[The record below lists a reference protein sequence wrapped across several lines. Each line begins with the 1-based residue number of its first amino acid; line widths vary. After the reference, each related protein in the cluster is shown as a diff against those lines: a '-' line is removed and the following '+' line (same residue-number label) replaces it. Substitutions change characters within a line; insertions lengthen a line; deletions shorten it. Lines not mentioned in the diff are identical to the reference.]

1 MMKIPKRSLF
11 IFTLMAILLL
21 CFSATAG
28 DAVTVTNNSDSGA
41 GSLRQAIADVD
52 TGGTISFDNALSGDV
67 ITLSSEITINK
78 SLTIQGLGADKLS
91 VSGNN
96 SNRIFYIEN
105 NSNVNISDLSIVDGN
120 RMGTRARNGG
130 GISLYNNCNLSLLN
144 VNFKNCTAQLGGA
157 IVCSNGTSINIQ
169 GCEFINNFTQDYS
182 SDVTDPKGGAV
193 YIGSNPTSTSTLSVK
208 DSIFSENKSLNGGA
222 IYTTNYVGTTIDNCT
237 FTNNQS
243 TATGG
248 PNPGGGAIYAS
259 GSGGSSILEIYNSSF
274 FSNKNK
280 QNDLRNGGAI
290 YVSNLASL
298 VIDNC
303 FFSKNGLDQS
313 AYNGGAVYIDKSPAL
328 VNSSIF
334 SENSARLKGGALYIN
349 ESPVEI
355 INTTVNGNIST
366 DGGGLYNVAYS
377 NTLSMLNC
385 TLAGNNAEIF
395 NAGGNQ
401 GGGIYHEGFEGIFLS
416 NCTLSGNFATNNG
429 SGIFTTGKDVLEIKN
444 CIVAANTG
452 TNSQIADST
461 GGTTN
466 YIESFSITSDDIVS
480 SDIFAGGLEENDG
493 PFVGST
499 VSADTVPL
507 LTLALK
513 EGSPAIDTASST
525 DIFGNV
531 VSTDQRG
538 ATRPSP
544 EGGSFDIGAFELQ
557 QEPIETFTITTT
569 HTEGGSITTDS
580 DAENSASNYF
590 IPAGESI
597 TFEIT
602 SDNGYYISQI
612 NVDEEPYYTHLSFQ
626 KVITEDTYTFD
637 NVSEDHTLSA
647 TFAAE
652 DDPVDPVDPDEPNL
666 EGGSCNVG
674 AFTPL
679 AGLLV
684 LPMLLMFKK

>member
-1 MMKIPKRSLF
+1 MHIFFQYHPIRFFKGEMYEMMKIPKRSLF

-28 DAVTVTNNSDSGA
+28 ELETVTNTSDSGA

-243 TATGG
+243 TSTGG
-248 PNPGGGAIYAS
+248 SPEGSPGGGAIYALGNS
-259 GSGGSSILEIYNSSF
+259 DFTGSSRIEIKNSSF

-366 DGGGLYNVAYS
+366 DGGG
-377 NTLSMLNC
+377 
-385 TLAGNNAEIF
+385 
-395 NAGGNQ
+395 
-401 GGGIYHEGFEGIFLS
+401 
-416 NCTLSGNFATNNG
+416 
-429 SGIFTTGKDVLEIKN
+429 
-444 CIVAANTG
+444 
-452 TNSQIADST
+452 
-461 GGTTN
+461 
-466 YIESFSITSDDIVS
+466 
-480 SDIFAGGLEENDG
+480 
-493 PFVGST
+493 
-499 VSADTVPL
+499 
-507 LTLALK
+507 
-513 EGSPAIDTASST
+513 
-525 DIFGNV
+525 
-531 VSTDQRG
+531 
-538 ATRPSP
+538 
-544 EGGSFDIGAFELQ
+544 
-557 QEPIETFTITTT
+557 
-569 HTEGGSITTDS
+569 
-580 DAENSASNYF
+580 
-590 IPAGESI
+590 
-597 TFEIT
+597 
-602 SDNGYYISQI
+602 
-612 NVDEEPYYTHLSFQ
+612 YT
-626 KVITEDTYTFD
+626 
-637 NVSEDHTLSA
+637 
-647 TFAAE
+647 
-652 DDPVDPVDPDEPNL
+652 
-666 EGGSCNVG
+666 
-674 AFTPL
+674 
-679 AGLLV
+679 
-684 LPMLLMFKK
+684 M